1 MMNRVLTSGKG
12 KGILAVP
19 NRTGVTVAYCQHAD
33 DKNGYFVSC
42 HQSTFFVGV
51 GTYWQGDVQ
60 YPRGLAAVRAGERHL
75 AFFVPTTPNRTRCP
89 MSNVHFSSTAEQSV
103 SSPSSVMSQA
113 CALVEI
119 NDRAMLLPVLPAG
132 IDDTFLFHGVHVQ
145 AIPLEELRGMAHVLF
160 GSLLLGDRPDT
171 PQSIAAI
178 MRIIAALC
186 GTLDRVLEVLG
197 EETACGGDDDA
208 PTPGEHREE

>member
-1 MMNRVLTSGKG
+1 
-12 KGILAVP
+12 
-19 NRTGVTVAYCQHAD
+19 
-33 DKNGYFVSC
+33 
-42 HQSTFFVGV
+42 
-51 GTYWQGDVQ
+51 
-60 YPRGLAAVRAGERHL
+60 
-75 AFFVPTTPNRTRCP
+75 
-89 MSNVHFSSTAEQSV
+89 MSDVHFSSTAEQSV
-103 SSPSSVMSQA
+103 SSPSSAMSQA

-119 NDRAMLLPVLPAG
+119 NDRAILLPVLPAG